1 MSDMSTGTVKFF
13 NSSKGFGFI
22 QPEDGSSDV
31 FVHISALEKV
41 GINGLREGDK
51 VTFNTAV
58 NERSGKTAVDSIAM
72 AD

>member
-1 MSDMSTGTVKFF
+1 MKNGTVKFF

-22 QPEDGSSDV
+22 QPENGDDV
-31 FVHISALEKV
+31 FVHISALQ
-41 GINGLREGDK
+41 NAGLDGLQEGDK

-58 NERSGKTAVDSIAM
+58 NDRSGKVAVDSISM